1 MPVGGAQVL
10 ASAPVPC
17 LGGGK
22 RNSRREHG
30 RAGPYAAPYVSA
42 RTCRAQS
49 QSGRSVHEITG
60 VFFFQRSPPSARTHA
75 RGCRAAVCCLSSF
88 SPARVPRG
96 AGASV
101 RHHRRRAGG
110 WSMHGK
116 RSGETDRLVHRWA
129 APGPRTPASYPGEP
143 ARPGES
149 HTNSARWCPFPAGA
163 VTNTLVVRVMSRC
176 ACVCDVSICLG
187 PGAAGGRGWWS
198 PSCQELGKGFYLLA
212 LPGLVWTV
220 WGPKQMWMLCTCP
233 SPTAHRRPC
242 GAAQL
247 VK

>member
-1 MPVGGAQVL
+1 M
-10 ASAPVPC
+10 
-17 LGGGK
+17 
-22 RNSRREHG
+22 
-30 RAGPYAAPYVSA
+30 
-42 RTCRAQS
+42 
-49 QSGRSVHEITG
+49 
-60 VFFFQRSPPSARTHA
+60 
-75 RGCRAAVCCLSSF
+75 CCLSSF